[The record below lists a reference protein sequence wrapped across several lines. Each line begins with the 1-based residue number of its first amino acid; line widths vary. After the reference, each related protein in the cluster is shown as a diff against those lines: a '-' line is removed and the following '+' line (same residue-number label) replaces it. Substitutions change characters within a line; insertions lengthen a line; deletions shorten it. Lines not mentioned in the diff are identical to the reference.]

1 MKIKYVWSLNINFE
15 RQVGS
20 RFLKK
25 VYYMYYVSA
34 DDKILFSDVKKCPII
49 MTKVMTF
56 ITVIPTHIKNIFF
69 HAMSWLK

>member
-34 DDKILFSDVKKCPII
+34 DGKILLSDVKKCPII
-49 MTKVMTF
+49 MTSHDYNNGTNSHQKHILSRDVMT
-56 ITVIPTHIKNIFF
+56 
-69 HAMSWLK
+69 

>member
-34 DDKILFSDVKKCPII
+34 DGKILLSDVKKCPII
-49 MTKVMTF
+49 MTQVMT
-56 ITVIPTHIKNIFF
+56 ITMALTHIKNIFF
-69 HAMSWLK
+69 YAML

>member
-15 RQVGS
+15 TQVGS

-34 DDKILFSDVKKCPII
+34 DGKILLSDVKKCPII
-49 MTKVMTF
+49 MTQVMT
-56 ITVIPTHIKNIFF
+56 ITMALTHIKNIFF
-69 HAMSWLK
+69 HAML

>member
-34 DDKILFSDVKKCPII
+34 DGKILFSDVKKCPII